1 LTRASLL
8 ATMTSGKADITFTFT
23 DKDSGSPDG
32 VLNYLMTIDNKFEK
46 LKDILTELGSA
57 VIAFSGGVDST
68 FLLQTARDV
77 LGAERVIALTATSPT
92 YPSHEFNESVK
103 LAKYL
108 GIQQVVVDSNEL
120 LIPGFADNPPRRCYH
135 CKKEL
140 FGICMLKAK
149 ELGYAEVLD
158 GSNLDDLNDYRPGR
172 EAAKELKVRSPLL
185 EAKLSKEDIR
195 ALSRRSG
202 LPTAEKQAFACLA
215 SRFPYGTR
223 ITAERLQQIDLCE
236 TFMRENNFH
245 TFRVRYHDETARI
258 EVALDELSRI
268 IDDQM
273 REKILTVF
281 KGAGFTYVA
290 LDLQGYRTGSMN
302 EGDALKEV

>member
-1 LTRASLL
+1 MHL
-8 ATMTSGKADITFTFT
+8 
-23 DKDSGSPDG
+23 DSR
-32 VLNYLMTIDNKFEK
+32 FQK
-46 LKDILTELGSA
+46 LKDILNELGSA
-57 VIAFSGGVDST
+57 VVAFSGGVDST

-77 LGAERVIALTATSPT
+77 LGTERVIALTATSPT
-92 YPSHEFNESVK
+92 YPSHEFRESVR
-103 LAKYL
+103 LAKEL
-108 GIQQVVVDSNEL
+108 GVQQVVVDSNEL
-120 LIPGFADNPPRRCYH
+120 EIPGFADNPPRRCYH

-140 FGICMLKAK
+140 FEICLNKAS

-172 EAAKELKVRSPLL
+172 EAAKELRVRSPLL
-185 EAKLSKEDIR
+185 EAGLAKEDIR

-202 LPTAEKQAFACLA
+202 LSTAEKQPFACLA

-223 ITAERLQQIDLCE
+223 ITAERLQQIDRCE
-236 TFMRENNFH
+236 TFMREKGFH

-268 IDDQM
+268 IDDKM
-273 REKILTVF
+273 RLQLLAEF
-281 KGAGFTYVA
+281 KSAGFTYVA

-302 EGDALKEV
+302 EGAALSKS

>member
-1 LTRASLL
+1 MQLDT
-8 ATMTSGKADITFTFT
+8 
-23 DKDSGSPDG
+23 
-32 VLNYLMTIDNKFEK
+32 KFQK

-57 VIAFSGGVDST
+57 VVAFSGGVDST
-68 FLLQTARDV
+68 FLLQVARDV
-77 LGAERVIALTATSPT
+77 LGTERVIALTATSPT

-103 LAKYL
+103 LAKEL
-108 GIQQVVVDSNEL
+108 GVQQIVVDSNEL
-120 LIPGFADNPPRRCYH
+120 EIPGFADNPPQRCYH

-140 FGICMLKAK
+140 FAICLNKAR

-158 GSNLDDLNDYRPGR
+158 GSNLDDLDDYRPGR
-172 EAAKELKVRSPLL
+172 QAAAELKVRSPLL
-185 EAKLSKEDIR
+185 EAGLTKEDIR

-223 ITAERLQQIDLCE
+223 ITAERLEQINRCE
-236 TFMRENNFH
+236 TFMRENDFH
-245 TFRVRYHDETARI
+245 TFRVRYHGETARI

-268 IDDQM
+268 IDDKVRLQLLA
-273 REKILTVF
+273 EF
-281 KGAGFTYVA
+281 KAAGFTYVA

-302 EGDALKEV
+302 EGAALNNT

>member
-1 LTRASLL
+1 MHL
-8 ATMTSGKADITFTFT
+8 
-23 DKDSGSPDG
+23 DS
-32 VLNYLMTIDNKFEK
+32 KFQK
-46 LKDILTELGSA
+46 LKDILTESGSA
-57 VIAFSGGVDST
+57 VVAFSGGVDST

-77 LGAERVIALTATSPT
+77 LGTERVIALTATSPT
-92 YPSHEFNESVK
+92 YPGHEFRESVS
-103 LAKYL
+103 LAKEL
-108 GIQQVVVDSNEL
+108 GVQQVVIESNEL
-120 LIPGFADNPPRRCYH
+120 EIPNFADNSPRRCYH

-140 FGICMLKAK
+140 FEICLNKAR

-172 EAAKELKVRSPLL
+172 EAAKELRVRSPLL
-185 EAKLSKEDIR
+185 EAGLAKEDIR

-202 LPTAEKQAFACLA
+202 LSTAEKQPFACLA

-223 ITAERLQQIDLCE
+223 ITAERLEQIDRCE
-236 TFMRENNFH
+236 TFMREKGFH

-268 IDDQM
+268 IDDKI
-273 REKILTVF
+273 REQLLVEF
-281 KGAGFTYVA
+281 KSAGFTYVA

-302 EGDALKEV
+302 EGAALNKS

>member
-1 LTRASLL
+1 
-8 ATMTSGKADITFTFT
+8 
-23 DKDSGSPDG
+23 
-32 VLNYLMTIDNKFEK
+32 MTIDSKFEK

-57 VIAFSGGVDST
+57 VVAFSGGVDST

-92 YPSHEFNESVK
+92 YPSYEFNESVK
-103 LAKYL
+103 LAKDL
-108 GIQQVVVDSNEL
+108 GVQQVVVDSNEL

-140 FGICMLKAK
+140 FEICMLKAK

-158 GSNLDDLNDYRPGR
+158 GSNLDDLDDYRPGR

-185 EAKLSKEDIR
+185 EAKLTKEDIR

-223 ITAERLQQIDLCE
+223 ITAERLQQIDICE
-236 TFMRENNFH
+236 TFMRENDFH
-245 TFRVRYHDETARI
+245 TFRVRYHNETARI

-268 IDDQM
+268 VDDQM

-302 EGDALKEV
+302 EGDALKEA